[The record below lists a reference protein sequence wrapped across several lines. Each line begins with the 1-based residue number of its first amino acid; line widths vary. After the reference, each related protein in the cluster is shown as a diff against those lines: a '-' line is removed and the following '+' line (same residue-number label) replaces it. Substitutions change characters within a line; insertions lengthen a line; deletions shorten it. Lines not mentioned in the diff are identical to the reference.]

1 MKINKTLYELGF
13 NPSNEVELDLEG
25 KIVLTIGIFG
35 ICIVGFLF
43 VNWFIN

>member
-13 NPSNEVELDLEG
+13 NPANEVELDLEG
-25 KIVLTIGIFG
+25 KIVITIGILG
-35 ICIVGFLF
+35 ICILGFIF